1 MKARELTRA
10 FVVGLVICLSTS
22 ITEAQKLKVF
32 ISVDMEGITG
42 VVHTDQTSVT
52 GSDYSRARK
61 WMTEDVNAAIL
72 GALDA
77 GATEIIVNDSH
88 GSMRN
93 ILLSDLHPAAS
104 LISGS
109 PKPLLQMD
117 GIDSSVDAVMFIG
130 YHPRAGTM
138 NGILD
143 HTISGGIVRSIVI
156 NGMEMPEVGINALIA
171 GHYNVPV
178 VLVAGDKA
186 VCDQAREI
194 LGNSVVTVAVKEAIG
209 RYAAMNLSLEKAHQL
224 IRQQAKIALEKRK
237 QIQPFK
243 LTAPYRIEL
252 TYHTSSMA
260 DNGSAVP
267 GAKRLS
273 PRTVQIESNDM
284 ITGFRLLM
292 LLITLGRET

>member
-1 MKARELTRA
+1 M
-10 FVVGLVICLSTS
+10 
-22 ITEAQKLKVF
+22 TEAQKLKVL

-42 VVHTDQTSVT
+42 VVHTDQTSAT

-93 ILLSDLHPAAS
+93 ILPSDLHPAAS

-186 VCDQAREI
+186 VCDQTREI
-194 LGNSVVTVAVKEAIG
+194 LGNNVITAAVKEATG

-224 IRQQAKIALEKRK
+224 IRQRAKSALEKRG
-237 QIQPFK
+237 QIRPFK

-260 DNGSAVP
+260 DNASAVP
-267 GAKRLS
+267 GVKRLS
-273 PRTVQIESNDM
+273 PRTLQVESNDM